1 MFRLSSARAGVLSK
15 TKFEL
20 PLYNRNRIGGGG
32 IRSTVPDLAQFLI
45 AHMNQGQTNGFQ
57 LLKPETV
64 ELMHKQTVTFSDQS
78 LMVAYGLG
86 WFHLSNETYKHH
98 YLHGAQGH
106 GGEKWGFSCQMWFV
120 EKERGAYGII
130 LLTNL
135 NRSFKAD
142 ILHALATS
150 LKIQDLL
157 LQEASARSTQSVR
170 PQIAG

>member
-1 MFRLSSARAGVLSK
+1 M
-15 TKFEL
+15 
-20 PLYNRNRIGGGG
+20 
-32 IRSTVPDLAQFLI
+32 RSTVPDLAQFLI
-45 AHMNQGQTNGFQ
+45 AHMNQGQTRGFQ

-64 ELMHKQTVTFSDQS
+64 ELMHKQTVSFSDQS
-78 LMVAYGLG
+78 LMVGYGLG

-98 YLHGAQGH
+98 YFHGAQGH
-106 GGEKWGFSCQMWFV
+106 GGDNWGFTCQMWFV

-135 NRSFKAD
+135 NRNIKD
-142 ILHALATS
+142 DNLHTLATG

-157 LQEASARSTQSVR
+157 LQEASARFTQSAR

>member
-1 MFRLSSARAGVLSK
+1 M
-15 TKFEL
+15 
-20 PLYNRNRIGGGG
+20 
-32 IRSTVPDLAQFLI
+32 RSTVPDLAQFLI
-45 AHMNQGQTNGFQ
+45 AHMNQGQINGFQ

-64 ELMHKQTVTFSDQS
+64 ELMHKQTVSFPPGS
-78 LMVAYGLG
+78 LMVGYGLG

-106 GGEKWGFSCQMWFV
+106 GGDNWGFTCQMWFV

-135 NRSFKAD
+135 NRSFKD
-142 ILHALATS
+142 DNLHTLATG
-150 LKIQDLL
+150 LKIEDLL
-157 LQEASARSTQSVR
+157 LQEASARFTQSSR